1 MANNVNEYGD
11 RQQIESLISSNETF
25 RVRGYMSIIGSSF
38 CLDIKKMIYQM
49 TFRLTTSLVYA
60 RYCIQKFLC
69 EVRAFVWKECWRN
82 RIEMCAA
89 IWYFFKHLPIK
100 RWFLINETHRKTF
113 SKYLKSISNHARNY
127 SWSQCMSC
135 PRHLTPS
142 AMSYLYLQ
150 IWYFL
155 ILKLH

>member
-1 MANNVNEYGD
+1 MVNNVNENGD

-82 RIEMCAA
+82 RIEMRAA
-89 IWYFFKHLPIK
+89 IWYFSKHLPIK
-100 RWFLINETHRKTF
+100 CWFLINETHRKTF